1 MYYIIGS
8 EGFLGQKIQSIISKN
23 KFVKISTSGKKGTIK
38 NNTIITKKI
47 SYKILPNWIRTIKN
61 TDTVIL
67 LSNPGSIAF
76 YENNKKKIKFF
87 EENLE
92 NNFFSKIDKKTKIIF
107 FSSDMVFPGN
117 KKYFSDSSKPLAI
130 NNYGKSKI
138 RIEKKIKKYFKNYI
152 IIRYPKIYSK
162 NAKDKTIYF
171 EIKEA
176 LKKNIYLSLFTN
188 QLVHYLNLRDFINGF
203 KAIIKNIDNLNG
215 TFNFPANLFT
225 SRYLFAK
232 KIVNKNI
239 HTKYLIP
246 IKLDSKI
253 KHLPK
258 RLKMKTYLFK
268 KIKFKPLFK

>member
-23 KFVKISTSGKKGTIK
+23 KIIKISTSGKKSTIK
-38 NNTIITKKI
+38 NNTIVTKKI
-47 SYKILPNWIRTIKN
+47 TYKILPKWIRTIKS

-67 LSNPGSIAF
+67 LSNPGTIAF
-76 YENNKKKIKFF
+76 YQNNKKKIKSF

-130 NNYGKSKI
+130 NNYGMSKI

-176 LKKNIYLSLFTN
+176 LKKNIYLNLFTN
-188 QLVHYLNLRDFINGF
+188 QLVHYLDLRDFINGF

-232 KIVNKNI
+232 KIVNKNL

-246 IKLDSKI
+246 IKLDSKF

>member
-246 IKLDSKI
+246 IKLDSKF

>member
-92 NNFFSKIDKKTKIIF
+92 NNFFSKIDKKIKIIF

-246 IKLDSKI
+246 IKLDSKF

>member
-162 NAKDKTIYF
+162 NAKDKKIS
-171 EIKEA
+171 
-176 LKKNIYLSLFTN
+176 SLF
-188 QLVHYLNLRDFINGF
+188 GS
-203 KAIIKNIDNLNG
+203 IK
-215 TFNFPANLFT
+215 
-225 SRYLFAK
+225 K
-232 KIVNKNI
+232 
-239 HTKYLIP
+239 
-246 IKLDSKI
+246 
-253 KHLPK
+253 
-258 RLKMKTYLFK
+258 
-268 KIKFKPLFK
+268 

>member
-138 RIEKKIKKYFKNYI
+138 RIEKKIKKYFKN
-152 IIRYPKIYSK
+152 
-162 NAKDKTIYF
+162 AKDKTIYF

-246 IKLDSKI
+246 IKLDSKF

>member
-215 TFNFPANLFT
+215 TFNFPANLLT

-246 IKLDSKI
+246 IKLDSKF